1 LDSNSAQIDRTT
13 PPAWFRFL
21 VPSTTDLIF
30 IILLV
35 TMSGGVLSA
44 RLLGDASI
52 GWHIR
57 NGEQMLRTHAITR
70 TDLFSATMDGRSW
83 YAWEWLYDLA
93 IAGVHHGLGLNGV
106 VFFSAV
112 IIALTFALVLRECLQ
127 RGADL
132 PSTALLLALSLGASM
147 IHLLARPH
155 ILSWLFA
162 VIWFHLLDGSE
173 SADGRQLWYL
183 PALMLLWV
191 NLHGGFVLGFVLL
204 GLYLL
209 SDTIRYFRCR
219 GGETQRQLGERLRKL
234 GIVSMLSLMASLVNP
249 FGYELHLH
257 VYRYLSSRWLMNHI
271 DEFLSPDFHGVAQQ
285 CFVAILLIT
294 IVALALA
301 RCKPSLS
308 QVLVLLFA
316 TYSGLYASR
325 SLPISSLLL
334 TLIVAPLLTQALAEA
349 SSNQNLSIGW
359 RGFLSRWQTLNSR
372 VGRIELGFHAHLWP
386 VAGAVLGLFLCAQ
399 SGKPGSRQWMD
410 AHFDAGKFPVQATEA
425 IIQRGIRE
433 PIFAPDSW
441 GGYLIYRL
449 YPQNKVFVDDRHD
462 LYGEN
467 FLRDYLKAIRLT
479 PDWDVFLNEE
489 KVNWAL
495 LPAESSLANML
506 EETTQWNVVYRD
518 KTAVLLERKAASF

>member
-1 LDSNSAQIDRTT
+1 
-13 PPAWFRFL
+13 
-21 VPSTTDLIF
+21 
-30 IILLV
+30 
-35 TMSGGVLSA
+35 MSGGVLSA
-44 RLLGDASI
+44 RLLGDAGI

-70 TDLFSATMDGRSW
+70 TDPFSATMGGQTW
-83 YAWEWLYDLA
+83 YAWEWLYDLV

-106 VFFSAV
+106 VFLSAV
-112 IIALTFALVLRECLQ
+112 IISLTFVLVMRLCLQ

-132 PSTALLLALSLGASM
+132 ASTALLVALSLGASM

-162 VIWFHLLDGSE
+162 VIWFQLLDSSE
-173 SADGRQLWYL
+173 SDDGRRLWYL
-183 PALMLLWV
+183 PALMLLWA

-204 GLYLL
+204 GLYLGSGAL
-209 SDTIRYFRCR
+209 RYFRCR
-219 GGETQRQLGERLRKL
+219 DGETRQQIGRKLRKL
-234 GIVSMLSLMASLVNP
+234 GIVALFSLMASLINP
-249 FGYELHLH
+249 FGYALHLH

-285 CFVAILLIT
+285 CFVAILLIA
-294 IVALALA
+294 VAALALA
-301 RCKPSLS
+301 RRKPSLS
-308 QVLVLLFA
+308 RVLVLLFA

-334 TLIVAPLLTQALAEA
+334 TMIVAPLLTQALAEA
-349 SSNQNLSIGW
+349 SSNQSFSIQW
-359 RGFLSRWQTLNSR
+359 RAFLSRWQTFNSR
-372 VGRIELGFHAHLWP
+372 VGRVELGFRAHLWP
-386 VAGAVLGLFLCAQ
+386 LAAVLLGLILCAQ
-399 SGKPGSRQWMD
+399 SGKPGSRPWMN
-410 AHFDAGKFPVQATEA
+410 AHFDAGNFPVEA
-425 IIQRGIRE
+425 AEVIVQRGIRE

-462 LYGEN
+462 LYGEK
-467 FLRDYLKAIRLT
+467 FLKDYLKAIRLT

-506 EETTQWNVVYRD
+506 EETTQWKIVYQD